1 MIIYDSYGNILLE
14 TEVSDRSGLYTSIDN
29 RSELTLMFTLD
40 RYMEI
45 PVGSWCEFDGGR
57 YELMSAADVK
67 MNHTESYDYTMLMS
81 SDYSLTSRFK
91 VRNTVDGRLKFDM
104 VAKPHELVQL
114 VVDNLN
120 QRSAGWSVGTCVDSV
135 EKMVSFNHT
144 TCQEA
149 LNAIASVFKTELEVV
164 GKKVSLGKV
173 EYNRDSP
180 LALGYGKGNGFRPGI
195 QKTKVFG
202 GLPVEKLFIQ
212 GGSRN
217 ISLKDY
223 GSSELHLPKSLSF
236 LFDGSLFEG
245 EDGFDASRAR
255 RFVTDADGSCVMLSE
270 ISAGMEDSLD
280 LSEVYPSR
288 VGIVSHV
295 IFILKGAE
303 YTAPV
308 SSWTDDDWNEVQID
322 IIDDTIPD
330 GLDYKECTIEGE
342 TMTLVFQSGILAGR
356 EFGAD
361 FISGRNRFEIVKEE
375 IDGQPMPQGV
385 FIPSVGDTY
394 AVFNVSLPDSYI
406 SSPSTYS
413 GAEYDALR
421 EASRHLYENC
431 VIKFSFTGEL
441 DGIWAKKDWVN
452 IGSKIRVGG
461 YVSFT
466 HEAMF
471 PDEPALVRIV
481 GVTQYVN
488 NPHSPK
494 IELSNATGH
503 VTVSSRLNQ
512 VERNEAHVEEL
523 HKEAKRYTKRT
534 FNDAK
539 SAIALIEKALGDKFS
554 ESIKPATVQ
563 TMMML
568 VGDESLQF
576 MFVDSVGS
584 STQVAHSESYDAES
598 KTFSCS
604 AGVLKH
610 MTLGIN
616 EIRSGLD
623 QNYRYWSMEA
633 YESARLA
640 DASAEYYVYAVVQ
653 RNGSSGVFRLET
665 SPVGMYDV
673 EGSYYLLL
681 GLLLGESEGSRSY
694 MPLYGF
700 TQVLPGQIT
709 TDVIRSADGKTFFNL
724 VQGIIGG
731 RITFASGSSGL
742 ENLSEWSD
750 KQSQINKA
758 LNDAKDAASSAALA
772 NASVSNLDEKITD
785 VETGVNKSIQEIN
798 QKLDGVVES
807 YFDAYTPTRSNLP
820 ASEWIADGTEAEHIG
835 DTFTNTALD
844 GDDAGKS
851 WRWLEQEDGTYDWQQ
866 IADSDAAKALA
877 LAGQAKET
885 ADGKSRT
892 FLVKPSNY
900 SKGDLWIVGSDFV
913 PSGYVVG
920 SLLCAS
926 ASSTTYV
933 ASHWSEKVRYTDD
946 TTANE
951 AMTLAGTAKETAD
964 DASASASAAQTSA
977 DNAQATA
984 NEAKANAASASTL
997 AQNAK
1002 TAADNA
1008 KTAADN
1014 AQKDI
1019 DDANE
1024 RLEGW
1029 ASNGYISPMEQTALK
1044 QQLAQ
1049 VQAEYS
1055 QIIADADRYGV
1066 AKTSYVSAYNKAVSA
1081 LEKYSASTSDGSDIA
1096 VGTDY
1101 ANIAAYYTARA
1112 TILDA
1117 IATEVKEEADKAIED
1132 AASAASAA
1140 NVADA
1145 KAASAADTA
1154 SSAKTIAESASSL
1167 ATQANN
1173 NASKAI
1179 TDAGDAKEIAENA
1192 ESIAGGASALADSAK
1207 KVADAAQTSAD
1218 TAKQEAQEAAADAQE
1233 ALTNASDAK
1242 AEAENAASRLDEL
1255 TADGYISPMEKQ
1267 SLKNEMAQIDA
1278 DYNDIRNE
1286 VDKYIIVNETILWN
1300 AYDNAYDL
1308 YRADILSKINTEGS
1322 VAVGSLSS
1330 LQSSYYSARTD
1341 LLNAIY
1347 VAAKKAADDAQSA
1360 ADDAQETAD
1369 AAQSAANSA
1378 QETADAA
1385 NALAQQAKEL
1395 ADTVDAAT
1403 QNLDTKI
1410 GNVETG
1416 LLEDIETINARLDGV
1431 VENYF
1436 EEGTPTLDNYPANE
1450 WTTDDEKKNHLGD
1463 TYTNIQEFVDE
1474 ATTPDAGKSWR
1485 WTYTDSEHTGYH
1497 WHPIA
1502 DSDAVKALLEASKAQ
1517 AAADGKSR
1525 TFVAKPVPPY
1535 SVGDLWVQGD
1545 AGEIMKCIVS
1555 RSTGTYV
1562 ASDWA
1567 KASKYTDDTVA
1578 EEAKELAQQAKDAAL
1593 AAQNDATEANNAVSD
1608 LVENTLPALE
1618 DGIID
1623 EAEKIAIEKYLNIV
1637 NKEFADVTATH
1648 DKLYAN
1654 ELLPAASKLTLL
1666 TAYNN
1671 LKSATTTL
1679 LNCING
1685 AILENPTYTA
1695 EQVDSAYSDYKD
1707 KFAAYSTAI
1716 EAAYAAIE
1724 GVIDE
1729 KATAAKEVAEAAK
1742 EATDALD
1749 NDLIFTVA
1757 EKRSIR
1763 KALKDINPSETDA
1776 TEPYRWMVSA
1786 RASVTGN
1793 AWSKV
1798 ADASDANHGWYVSD
1812 MHTASGSTITKVTI
1826 QVNEVSDIEVS
1837 IMSRAEGNF
1846 DYTLLSLLDKT
1857 LLSTDTY
1864 ATTARVAAT
1873 TRGKQGQTVTH
1884 TFKNVAAGTH
1894 YFTVMYRKD
1903 TSGDTA
1909 PDNGYY
1915 KISDSSYANGSLG
1928 DWMSIID
1935 GKGYD
1940 TVLADPAVD
1949 AADALFSYLYD
1960 NGIWTDEATSV
1971 AEGFRDELYGLF
1983 QNYYKEISA
1992 ILTKTATSDLDYLA
2006 NAMRNGKTVADGGL
2020 VMTSLVA
2027 VGDTEDIDS
2036 ADVEAFMNGSD
2047 FASDETHGKLLHALG
2062 IPEETSAGSTDLEER
2077 AKEAKTRMYEDG
2089 YTVTNSLKLESGCEI
2104 ADMSIT
2110 EEGIGIFTG
2119 CSATA
2124 GSLSKG
2130 VRLNQNGLYLSLL
2143 YNTGDVCAVPSSV
2156 SLTRTGLSI
2165 TKSKDYYG
2173 TDTGACVTLSNP
2185 GGTALFVTNGLSEI
2199 ADLECDSI
2207 SSRKGMFAGLRPNT
2221 EKLTTG
2227 RTLTELD
2234 HTLVIASGTLYLPS
2248 SPKDGQHYRI
2258 VHTSTTSLTV
2268 RNASTSLLNI
2278 LKFKTETSK
2287 IYTFSSTTKEIID
2300 MTYCADDATWYVVF
2314 C

>member
-1 MIIYDSYGNILLE
+1 MKIYDTYGNLLLE

-29 RSELTLMFTLD
+29 RSELTLMFTID

-45 PVGSWCEFDGGR
+45 PVGSWCEFEGGR

-67 MNHTESYDYTMLMS
+67 MNHTESYGYTMLMS

-104 VAKPHELVQL
+104 VAKPHELLQL
-114 VVDNLN
+114 IVDNLN
-120 QRSAGWSVGTCVDSV
+120 QRSAGWSVGTCIDSV

-144 TCQEA
+144 TCEEA
-149 LNAIASVFKTELEVV
+149 LNAIAAVFETELEVV

-173 EYNRDSP
+173 EYNRDTP

-245 EDGFDASRAR
+245 ENGFDASMAR

-270 ISAGMEDSLD
+270 ISSGMEDSLD

-295 IFILKGAE
+295 IFIFKGAE

-421 EASRHLYENC
+421 EASRYLYENC

-452 IGSKIRVGG
+452 IGSRIRVGG

-466 HEAMF
+466 HEGMF

-623 QNYRYWSMEA
+623 QNYMYWSMEA
-633 YESARLA
+633 YESAMLA

-665 SPVGMYDV
+665 SPVGMYDI

-681 GLLLGESEGSRSY
+681 GLLLGEYEGSRSY

-709 TDVIRSADGKTFFNL
+709 TDVIRSADGKTFFDL

-731 RITFASGSSGL
+731 RITFSSGSSGL
-742 ENLSEWSD
+742 ENLSEWSG
-750 KQSQINKA
+750 KQSQIDKA
-758 LNDAKDAASSAALA
+758 LNDAKNAALSAALA

-820 ASEWIADGTEAEHIG
+820 ASEWIANGTEAEHIG

-851 WRWLEQEDGTYDWQQ
+851 WRWLEQEDGTYDWQP

-913 PSGYVVG
+913 PSGYAIG

-951 AMTLAGTAKETAD
+951 AKTLAE
-964 DASASASAAQTSA
+964 
-977 DNAQATA
+977 
-984 NEAKANAASASTL
+984 
-997 AQNAK
+997 
-1002 TAADNA
+1002 
-1008 KTAADN
+1008 
-1014 AQKDI
+1014 
-1019 DDANE
+1019 
-1024 RLEGW
+1024 
-1029 ASNGYISPMEQTALK
+1029 
-1044 QQLAQ
+1044 
-1049 VQAEYS
+1049 
-1055 QIIADADRYGV
+1055 
-1066 AKTSYVSAYNKAVSA
+1066 
-1081 LEKYSASTSDGSDIA
+1081 
-1096 VGTDY
+1096 
-1101 ANIAAYYTARA
+1101 
-1112 TILDA
+1112 
-1117 IATEVKEEADKAIED
+1117 
-1132 AASAASAA
+1132 
-1140 NVADA
+1140 
-1145 KAASAADTA
+1145 
-1154 SSAKTIAESASSL
+1154 SAKT
-1167 ATQANN
+1167 
-1173 NASKAI
+1173 
-1179 TDAGDAKEIAENA
+1179 
-1192 ESIAGGASALADSAK
+1192 
-1207 KVADAAQTSAD
+1207 VADAAQTAAD
-1218 TAKQEAQEAAADAQE
+1218 TAKKEAQDA
-1233 ALTNASDAK
+1233 LKDASDAK
-1242 AEAENAASRLDEL
+1242 AEAESAASRLDEL
-1255 TADGYISPMEKQ
+1255 TADGYISPMEKL

-1278 DYNDIRNE
+1278 DYDDLANE
-1286 VDKYIIVNETILWN
+1286 VNKYILVDETTLWN

-1308 YRADILSKINTEGS
+1308 YRDDMLSKINTDGS

-1330 LQSSYYSARTD
+1330 LQSSYYSARTN

-1347 VAAKKAADDAQSA
+1347 AAAKKL
-1360 ADDAQETAD
+1360 ADDAQE
-1369 AAQSAANSA
+1369 S
-1378 QETADAA
+1378 ADAA

-1403 QNLDTKI
+1403 KNLDTKI

-1416 LLEDIETINARLDGV
+1416 LLEDVDEINRRLDGV

-1436 EEGTPTLDNYPANE
+1436 EEGTPTLSSYPANE
-1450 WTTDDEKKNHLGD
+1450 WTTDTDKKNHLGD

-1474 ATTPDAGKSWR
+1474 ETTPDAGKSWR
-1485 WTYTDSEHTGYH
+1485 WTYTDGEHTGYH

-1502 DSDAVKALLEASKAQ
+1502 DSDAVKALLEASRAK

-1525 TFVAKPVPPY
+1525 TFVAEPIPPY

-1545 AGEIMKCIVS
+1545 SGDIMKCIVE
-1555 RSTGTYV
+1555 RSSGAYV
-1562 ASDWA
+1562 ASDWE
-1567 KASKYTDDTVA
+1567 KASKYTDDTTA
-1578 EEAKELAQQAKDAAL
+1578 EEAKELAQQAKDAAE
-1593 AAQNDATEANNAVSD
+1593 AAQTDATEANNAVND

-1623 EAEKIAIEKYLNIV
+1623 EAEKMAIEKYLNIV

-1648 DKLYAN
+1648 NKLYAN
-1654 ELLPAASKLTLL
+1654 ALLPEASKSALL
-1666 TAYNN
+1666 LAYNN
-1671 LKSATTTL
+1671 LKLTTTSL
-1679 LNCING
+1679 LNVING
-1685 AILENPTYTA
+1685 AILESPTHTA
-1695 EQVDSAYSDYKD
+1695 EQVNIAYSNYRD

-1716 EAAYAAIE
+1716 ETAYAAIE

-1749 NDLIFTVA
+1749 DDLTFTVV

-1763 KALKDINPSETDA
+1763 KALKDINPSQEDY
-1776 TEPYRWMVSA
+1776 TEPLRWEVSA
-1786 RASVTGN
+1786 RAAVSGN
-1793 AWSKV
+1793 AWTKVTDSK
-1798 ADASDANHGWYVSD
+1798 DANYGWYVSN
-1812 MHTASGSTITKVTI
+1812 MHTANSSSIVSITL
-1826 QVNEVSDIEVS
+1826 QVNRKSDIEVS
-1837 IMSRAEGNF
+1837 IMSRAESSF
-1846 DYTLLSLLDKT
+1846 DYTLLSLIDTT
-1857 LLSTDTY
+1857 LLASDTY
-1864 ATTARVAAT
+1864 SSSTRVATT
-1873 TRGKQGQTVTH
+1873 TRNKQGQAVSH
-1884 TFKNVAAGTH
+1884 VFKDVSAGTH
-1894 YFTVMYRKD
+1894 FFTVMYRKD
-1903 TSGDTA
+1903 SGGDTA

-1915 KISDSSYANGSLG
+1915 RIADAEYDSGSLG
-1928 DWMSIID
+1928 DWMNIVAE
-1935 GKGYD
+1935 KGLD
-1940 TVLADPAVD
+1940 NAICSLAVN
-1949 AADALFSYLYD
+1949 AADSLFSYLY
-1960 NGIWTDEATSV
+1960 GYKVWTNENTAVPS
-1971 AEGFRDELYGLF
+1971 GFRDEVYRLF
-1983 QNYYKEISA
+1983 QDYYKEVSA
-1992 ILTKTATSDLDYLA
+1992 ILVNTATSDLDYLA
-2006 NAMRNGKTVADGGL
+2006 NAMRNGKTITDGGL

-2027 VGDTEDIDS
+2027 VGDTQDVAS

-2047 FASDETHGKLLHALG
+2047 FASDATHGKLMHALG
-2062 IPEETSAGSTDLEER
+2062 IPTETSAGSTDLEER

-2089 YTVTNSLKLESGCEI
+2089 YTVTRTLELKEGCR
-2104 ADMSIT
+2104 
-2110 EEGIGIFTG
+2110 IGILNVTENGISAQDG
-2119 CSATA
+2119 CSDVTGGIREFANFTEY
-2124 GSLSKG
+2124 GFYVSK
-2130 VRLNQNGLYLSLL
+2130 V
-2143 YNTGDVCAVPSSV
+2143 YNTGS
-2156 SLTRTGLSI
+2156 
-2165 TKSKDYYG
+2165 
-2173 TDTGACVTLSNP
+2173 ACVTIGSTQITAKGIYLSSSLSYDREFYAVDTRYFHI
-2185 GGTALFVTNGLSEI
+2185 GFHALSCKAGLVVGSMTVAEEETMASERDGKYSVY
-2199 ADLECDSI
+2199 ARE
-2207 SSRKGMFAGLRPNT
+2207 GVFAGLRPNT

-2234 HTLVIASGTLYLPS
+2234 HTIVIASGTLYLPS
-2248 SPKDGQHYRI
+2248 SPEDGQHYRI
-2258 VHTSTTSLTV
+2258 IHTSTTSLIV
-2268 RNASTSLLNI
+2268 RNGSSTLLNI

-2287 IYTFSSTTKEIID
+2287 IYTFTSTTKEIID

-2314 C
+2314 Y